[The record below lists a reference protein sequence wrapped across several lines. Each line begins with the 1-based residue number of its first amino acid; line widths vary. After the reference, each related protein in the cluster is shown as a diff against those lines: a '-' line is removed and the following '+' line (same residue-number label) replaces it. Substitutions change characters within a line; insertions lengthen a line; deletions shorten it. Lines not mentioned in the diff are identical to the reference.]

1 MVKCDTCKI
10 MHKMIMHEMEN
21 INELCCCGWYMDNV
35 VLGNKNIEECEDY
48 IHA

>member
-1 MVKCDTCKI
+1 MAKCDTCKI
-10 MHKMIMHEMEN
+10 MHEMEN
-21 INELCCCGWYMDNV
+21 SNELCFCVWYMDNV

>member
-10 MHKMIMHEMEN
+10 MRETEN
-21 INELCCCGWYMDNV
+21 SNELCYCVWYMDNV
-35 VLGNKNIEECEDY
+35 VLGNRNIEECEDY

>member
-10 MHKMIMHEMEN
+10 MREMEN
-21 INELCCCGWYMDNV
+21 SNELCCRVWYMDNV

>member
-1 MVKCDTCKI
+1 MAKCDTCKI
-10 MHKMIMHEMEN
+10 MHEMEN
-21 INELCCCGWYMDNV
+21 SNELCCVWYMDNV